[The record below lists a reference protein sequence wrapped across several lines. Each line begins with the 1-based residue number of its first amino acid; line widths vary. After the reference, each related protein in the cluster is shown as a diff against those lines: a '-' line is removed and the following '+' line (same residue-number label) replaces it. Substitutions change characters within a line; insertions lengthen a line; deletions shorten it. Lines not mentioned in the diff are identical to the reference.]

1 MALLFMSSAWD
12 NDTWLN
18 RTRAID
24 GNIDLRG
31 WPDMGNVDDIRYA
44 MVWKPPAGELAK
56 LPNLQVIFSLGA
68 GVDHIF
74 QDPDLPDC
82 PVVRTVDENLTMRMS
97 EYVVLHVLM
106 HHRQV
111 RRYDTQ
117 QAAKVWQG
125 HIQAGA
131 DEVRIGVLGMGV
143 LGSDAARKLAVL
155 GFKVAGWSNT
165 RKSVDGVESFAGQSE
180 LKAFLNRTDIL
191 VSLLPLTPD
200 TKGFINRDLLREL
213 ARDGE
218 GAGPVLINTGRGG
231 VQVEADILA
240 ALEADELQA
249 ATLDVF
255 ETEPLPEA
263 SALWSHPRVTVTPH
277 NSADSDPRAL
287 CGSVLEQIHRF
298 EAGKPLEN
306 QVDRARYY

>member
-18 RTRAID
+18 RTRALD
-24 GNIDLRG
+24 AAIDLRG
-31 WPDMGNVDDIRYA
+31 WPEVGDAQDIRYA

-74 QDPDLPDC
+74 QDPALPDC
-82 PVVRTVDENLTMRMS
+82 PVVRTVDNNLTMRMS

-111 RRYDTQ
+111 RRYGAQ
-117 QAAKVWQG
+117 QGSKIWQG
-125 HIQAGA
+125 HAQAGA
-131 DEVRIGVLGMGV
+131 DEVRVGVLGMGV
-143 LGSDAARKLAVL
+143 LGSDAAAKLAIM
-155 GFKVAGWSNT
+155 GFQVAGWSNS
-165 RKSVDGVESFAGQSE
+165 RKSVDGVESFAGQPE

-191 VSLLPLTPD
+191 VALLPLTPY
-200 TKGFINRDLLREL
+200 TKGFINRHLLREL
-213 ARDGE
+213 ARDGQ
-218 GAGPVLINTGRGG
+218 GAGPILINTGRGG

-240 ALEADELQA
+240 ALEAGELEA

-263 SALWSHPRVTVTPH
+263 SALWTHPRVTVTPH

-287 CGSVLEQIHRF
+287 CGSVLEQIRRF
-298 EAGKPLEN
+298 EAGEPLEN
-306 QVDRARYY
+306 LVDRERSY